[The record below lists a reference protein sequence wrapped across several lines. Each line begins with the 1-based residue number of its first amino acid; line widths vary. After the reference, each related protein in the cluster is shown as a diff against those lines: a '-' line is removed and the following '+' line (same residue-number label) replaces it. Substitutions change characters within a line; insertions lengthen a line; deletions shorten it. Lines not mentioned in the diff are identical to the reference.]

1 MVRKVIN
8 LPLVGG
14 TKEDV
19 GIRLFLE
26 RDGASAETLDLS
38 LSRLLLERDGVGAE
52 TLDLS
57 LTFAQAEAL
66 VEQLSQLIGF
76 TC

>member
-1 MVRKVIN
+1 MVRKIVN
-8 LPLVGG
+8 FPMVGG

-38 LSRLLLERDGVGAE
+38 L
-52 TLDLS
+52 
-57 LTFAQAEAL
+57 TFAQAEAL